1 MKRWYDSRAR
11 VTLKTVAAW
20 LRVPWRKVTNFE
32 CLLVYQLMLPSE
44 DKGRAPANPWEHSLR
59 AAKICAAALGIG
71 ALFAVTGESQRSARF
86 MDLPRL
92 FTAVWDRN
100 LHGPEALLQPVL
112 SDHAAVPTVRHPQV
126 PASSQS

>member
-44 DKGRAPANPWEHSLR
+44 DKGRAPATPWEHSLR
-59 AAKICAAALGIG
+59 AAKIGAAALGIG
-71 ALFAVTGESQRSARF
+71 ALFAVTGESQR
-86 MDLPRL
+86 
-92 FTAVWDRN
+92 TA
-100 LHGPEALLQPVL
+100 PVL
-112 SDHAAVPTVRHPQV
+112 RHTQIIYPCVAQECDLWSWSAYAAC
-126 PASSQS
+126 SE